1 MDLKVLEIV
10 AFLVH
15 QIADLDLDSRQIL
28 IRWVDLIH
36 LPGIH
41 LLPACQVEKAGS
53 PVLEN
58 GGTSLVFWVPLLVI
72 VYLPY
77 LDFQD
82 LVNLDFGNL

>member
-36 LPGIH
+36 LPLIVRHYVNDLSRGKCCN
-41 LLPACQVEKAGS
+41 LEALSPYSYGGAGAVHYIS
-53 PVLEN
+53 W
-58 GGTSLVFWVPLLVI
+58 S
-72 VYLPY
+72 
-77 LDFQD
+77 
-82 LVNLDFGNL
+82 